1 LRDSSYY
8 CYDKLKDIRGLAPIK
23 ASAAMYMMVRI
34 NLEEFEGIESDL
46 DFCKQLLEE
55 ECVLVFPAKCFFSKD
70 AFRVVI
76 C

>member
-1 LRDSSYY
+1 
-8 CYDKLKDIRGLAPIK
+8 
-23 ASAAMYMMVRI
+23 MYMMVRI
-34 NLEEFEGIESDL
+34 NLEEFEGIENDL
-46 DFCKQLLEE
+46 DFCKKLLEE